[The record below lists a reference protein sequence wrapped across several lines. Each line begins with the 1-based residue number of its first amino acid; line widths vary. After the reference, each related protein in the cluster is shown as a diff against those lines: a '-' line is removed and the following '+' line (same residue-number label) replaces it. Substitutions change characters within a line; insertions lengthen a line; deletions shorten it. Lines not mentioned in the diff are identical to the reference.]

1 MNFNFTYK
9 QSNKCFKER
18 FHSFHLVLSRPSKQY
33 EESGK
38 TPVSIRPGR
47 RLEKFS
53 KEALVGH
60 DMFWAEHA
68 RNLVWFKEWDRIL
81 DWEPPFARWFVGGK
95 LNASVNCLDR
105 HISSDT
111 KNKAAIIWE
120 GENGEAR
127 TLTYLQLYYQVNKF
141 ANVLK
146 DLGIKKGD
154 RVTIYLPMVPEL
166 VIAMLACTRIGAI
179 HSVVFSGF
187 SSQAL
192 VDRANDAKSKVIITS
207 DGGVRRGKLIELKR
221 VVDDAVGL
229 VPSIENV
236 IVLKRAGNEIK
247 MGTKDKWW
255 HELMATAKQ
264 YCQPEP
270 VESTHPLYI
279 LYTSGTTGKPK
290 GVMHG
295 TGGYL
300 THLYASAKWVF
311 NFNEQDIFFCTAD
324 IGWVTGHSY
333 IVYAPLMHGVTEVMY
348 EGAPD
353 FPKPDRYWSIIEK
366 HGITILYTTPTAL
379 RMYMKYGDSI
389 PNSFDLSSLRLLGT
403 VGEPI
408 NPEVW
413 LWYFRTIGKE
423 NCPIID
429 TWWQTETGGI
439 MLSMCTGIETLPMKP
454 GSATFPIPGIDAAVV
469 DENGNPVPSGT
480 KGYLVIRRP
489 WPGMLLSLWEDNEKY
504 KQVYWSRFADAYYP
518 GDYALIDQD
527 GYLWLLGRADDVL
540 KVAGHRLGTM
550 ELESA
555 FVSHKAIAEAAVTS
569 KPDNTKGEAII
580 AFLVPKEGFSGSDN
594 LRNELIIHIR
604 GTVGPVAAPD
614 EVYFVNKLPKTRS
627 GKIMRRLLKSIAS
640 GGQIGDITTLEDGA
654 AIDEVKQAYED
665 LKKTIQS

>member
-1 MNFNFTYK
+1 MT
-9 QSNKCFKER
+9 
-18 FHSFHLVLSRPSKQY
+18 LSSPSKLY

-38 TPVSIRPGR
+38 IKISVRPGR
-47 RLEKFS
+47 RLEKVS
-53 KEALVGH
+53 KEALAEPEK
-60 DMFWAEHA
+60 FWADQA
-68 RNLVWFKEWDRIL
+68 RNLVWSKEWDRVL
-81 DWEPPFARWFVGGK
+81 DWQPPFARWFVGGQ

-105 HISSDT
+105 HVKTDT

-120 GENGEAR
+120 GEGGEIR
-127 TLTYLQLYYQVNKF
+127 TLSYFQLYRQVNKF

-146 DLGIKKGD
+146 SLGVGKGD

-166 VIAMLACTRIGAI
+166 PIAMLACARIGAV

-187 SSQAL
+187 SAQAL
-192 VDRANDAKSKVIITS
+192 VDRANDAQSKIIITA
-207 DGGVRRGKLIELKR
+207 DGGVRKGRLVELKKVVDESLPSVPSVER
-221 VVDDAVGL
+221 VV
-229 VPSIENV
+229 
-236 IVLKRAGNEIK
+236 VLKRAGNEIK
-247 MGTKDKWW
+247 MGEKDLWW
-255 HELMATAKQ
+255 HELMKGAKA
-264 YCQPEP
+264 YCTPEP

-300 THLYASAKWVF
+300 THLYATAKWVF
-311 NFNEQDIFFCTAD
+311 DFRKQDIFFCTAD

-333 IVYAPLMHGVTEVMY
+333 IVYAPLMHGATEIMY

-353 FPKPDRYWSIIEK
+353 HPKPDRYWAIVEK
-366 HGITILYTTPTAL
+366 HGATILYTTPTAL
-379 RMYMKYGDSI
+379 RMYMKYGDAM

-413 LWYFRTIGKE
+413 MWYFKTIGKE
-423 NCPIID
+423 GCPIVD

-454 GSATFPIPGIDAAVV
+454 GSATFPVPGVDATVV
-469 DENGNPVPSGT
+469 DEAGRPVPPGT
-480 KGYLVIRRP
+480 KGYLVVCRP
-489 WPGMLLSLWEDNEKY
+489 WPGILLTLWGDDEKY
-504 KQVYWSRFADAYYP
+504 RQVYWSKFAGAYYP
-518 GDYALIDQD
+518 GDYALVDPD

-555 FVSHKAIAEAAVTS
+555 FVSHKAIAEAAVTGR
-569 KPDNTKGEAII
+569 PDTTKGESII
-580 AFLVPKEGFSGSDN
+580 AFLVPKEGVAQSDS
-594 LRNELIIHIR
+594 LRKEVVAHIR
-604 GTVGPVAAPD
+604 NTLGPIATPD
-614 EVYFVNKLPKTRS
+614 EVYFVSRLPKTRS

-640 GGQIGDITTLEDGA
+640 GDKIGDITTLEDGA
-654 AIDEVKQAYED
+654 AIDEVKQAYDD
-665 LKKTIQS
+665 LKKVVGS